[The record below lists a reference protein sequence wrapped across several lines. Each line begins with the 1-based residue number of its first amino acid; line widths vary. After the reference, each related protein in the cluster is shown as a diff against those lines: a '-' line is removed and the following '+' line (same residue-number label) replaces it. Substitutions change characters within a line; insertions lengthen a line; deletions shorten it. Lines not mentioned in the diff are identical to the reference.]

1 MRGRECTH
9 VCVTRIVMTFCC
21 WLSAPLY
28 TARVTVCMI
37 FSACALWVPER
48 HVRVYEDK
56 DTSECFCE
64 PLQQQKVCQRNPT
77 PPHGTLKKPTRESTA
92 KPIKHFHKDYH
103 CILLIRAA
111 LFDAANALIFDGMTH
126 FRWNV
131 RLLFQLVQLLHL
143 RLG

>member
-1 MRGRECTH
+1 M
-9 VCVTRIVMTFCC
+9 
-21 WLSAPLY
+21 
-28 TARVTVCMI
+28 
-37 FSACALWVPER
+37 
-48 HVRVYEDK
+48 RVYEDK

-64 PLQQQKVCQRNPT
+64 PLQEQKVCQRNPT

-131 RLLFQLVQLLHL
+131 RFVVSAGTTLAFEAGLMYHNQQ
-143 RLG
+143 RDECA